1 MWDFSIAATIGAM
14 GRTLP
19 FILFRMLVYFAIAF
33 AYVMSV
39 GVGGAIGFG
48 FGALG
53 DEESRTAGAFWGALI
68 GFGGVSAGL
77 YFLREYVLYMVK
89 AGHIAVLTQIYDGQS
104 PPGGREQ
111 IAYATKAVK
120 ERFGQANVLF
130 ALDQIIK
137 GVLRVITGIIGGI
150 SMIVPIPALQSVVGV
165 INAIVKMSLT
175 YVDEIILAHNFRI
188 ASQNPWE
195 TSRQALVLYAQNYGR
210 FLKNAVWLSV
220 IMWLLTLVLFL
231 VFLGP
236 AFALMAVFPGEIGGF
251 AFVVTFILAWSVKA
265 AVMEPFAIYAL
276 MQVYFKTIEGQV
288 PNPEWDQKLANASKK
303 FRELKDRAMQGGG
316 AGAAAS

>member
-1 MWDFSIAATIGAM
+1 MWDFNFAATVGAM
-14 GRTLP
+14 ARTLP
-19 FILFRMLVYFAIAF
+19 FLLFRMLVYFAIAF
-33 AYVMSV
+33 AYILSV

-53 DEESRTAGAFWGALI
+53 DEESRAAGAFWGALI

-77 YFLREYVLYMVK
+77 YLLREYVLYMVK

-104 PPGGREQ
+104 PPGGRGQ
-111 IAYATKAVK
+111 IEYAAKMVK

-137 GVLRVITGIIGGI
+137 GVLRVLTGIIGGV
-150 SMIVPIPALQSVVGV
+150 SMIIPIPAIQSIVGM
-165 INAIVKMSLT
+165 INAILKMSLT

-188 ASQNPWE
+188 ASTNPWE

-210 FLKNAVWLSV
+210 FLKNAVWLWL
-220 IMWLLTLVLFL
+220 IMWALTIVLFL

-236 AFALMAVFPGEIGGF
+236 AVALMALFPGEAGVF

-276 MQVYFKTIEGQV
+276 MQVYFKTTEGQV
-288 PNPEWDQKLANASKK
+288 PNPEWDAKLAGASKK
-303 FRELKDRAMQGGG
+303 FRELKDRAAG
-316 AGAAAS
+316 AGAAGAAG